1 MVINSEKD
9 TKMKRNYD
17 VIIMGGGLAGLTL
30 SLQLKQ
36 AKKDIS
42 ILVLERRDGAAPDA
56 AHKVGE
62 STVELGTHYIREV
75 LGLKK
80 YMEARQL
87 PKHGLRFFF
96 SPLHKDDI
104 TQRVELGPK
113 NLLPVPSHQ
122 IDRGSFENDMTIMS
136 LGLGNEVEVG
146 AKVEN
151 MDTIDGVHHV
161 TYSINGKQM
170 TASARWAVDA
180 TGRGSFLKRKFGFA
194 QSVNHAV
201 NSAWFRVDYKID
213 IDSWSDDAKWHSHV
227 QPGMRFLSTVHLMD
241 DGYWVWIIPLYGN
254 RTSVGIVA
262 DPALHPFEDY
272 NKLDKALDWIR
283 KNEPQF
289 ALDLDQN
296 LDKILDFKIMKH
308 FAHGSGQLYSQDRW
322 AVVGEA
328 GFFLDPF
335 YSPGTDFISMAN
347 TWVSDLILRDL
358 EGEDV
363 ALRTK
368 IYAEVHRAIFE
379 NWMPIYDNQY
389 PLWGHTQIMVAKIF
403 WDWGAYWSINTL
415 LFVNHG
421 ITNIA
426 LLRKISAGPTSL
438 LQRYGELSTR
448 MQGMLKEWGPY
459 DTADITGRYTDPF
472 DLAFLRKFQE
482 DIVEIQ
488 IETDVLLSKLHSNM
502 EMLEKIASE
511 IFRLAS
517 NMAHG
522 TSLEMDVDPYTMTMD
537 PTKTLTSVNSK
548 MVAWDAYVASEM
560 RHMWLYPLPEEAT
573 V

>member
-1 MVINSEKD
+1 
-9 TKMKRNYD
+9 
-17 VIIMGGGLAGLTL
+17 
-30 SLQLKQ
+30 
-36 AKKDIS
+36 
-42 ILVLERRDGAAPDA
+42 
-56 AHKVGE
+56 
-62 STVELGTHYIREV
+62 
-75 LGLKK
+75 
-80 YMEARQL
+80 
-87 PKHGLRFFF
+87 
-96 SPLHKDDI
+96 
-104 TQRVELGPK
+104 
-113 NLLPVPSHQ
+113 
-122 IDRGSFENDMTIMS
+122 
-136 LGLGNEVEVG
+136 
-146 AKVEN
+146 
-151 MDTIDGVHHV
+151 
-161 TYSINGKQM
+161 M

-194 QSVNHAV
+194 QSVNHAA

-289 ALDLDQN
+289 ASDLDQN
-296 LDKILDFKIMKH
+296 LDKILDFKVMKH

-358 EGEDV
+358 AGEDV

-421 ITNIA
+421 ITNIT
-426 LLRKISAGPTSL
+426 LLRRISAGPTSL

-459 DTADITGRYTDPF
+459 DTADITSRYTDPF

-488 IETDVLLSKLHSNM
+488 IETDVLLNKLHSNM

-522 TSLEMDVDPYTMTMD
+522 TPLEMDVDPYTMTMD

-560 RHMWLYPLPEEAT
+560 RNMWLYPLPEEAT